1 MNVAKQQ
8 TAVCLVG
15 WTFNQKLKLAGN
27 LSVAMFFHFF
37 QRYSFSTN
45 GQAVK
50 FEGSDQISIGL
61 GIGR

>member
-27 LSVAMFFHFF
+27 LSVAMFFPFF
-37 QRYSFSTN
+37 SKIFVFNQRSSS
-45 GQAVK
+45 QV
-50 FEGSDQISIGL
+50 
-61 GIGR
+61 